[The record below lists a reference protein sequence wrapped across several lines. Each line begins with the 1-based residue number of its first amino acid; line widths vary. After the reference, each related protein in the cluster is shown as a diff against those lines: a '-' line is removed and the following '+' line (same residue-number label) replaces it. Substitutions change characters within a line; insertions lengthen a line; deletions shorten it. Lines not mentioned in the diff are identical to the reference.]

1 LDAFTDEECER
12 YVARARSRSWGSSL
26 TMSLVAAF
34 AGIATVIGLVGLF
47 GFVVLPIGRALGVK
61 IGEKWELGFVGLGL
75 IFVVASGFI
84 VGLLIR
90 DAWLRR
96 AIKGCIDAARCGM
109 CDYSLL
115 GLPIHAG
122 IVTCPE
128 CGHTLD
134 LVRAGL
140 SSEDVLGKEVRP

>member
-1 LDAFTDEECER
+1 MSI
-12 YVARARSRSWGSSL
+12 VA
-26 TMSLVAAF
+26 VF
-34 AGIATVIGLVGLF
+34 AGLATIIGLVGLF

-61 IGEKWELGFVGLGL
+61 IGEEWELGFIGLGL
-75 IFVVASGFI
+75 IVVVASGFI
-84 VGLLIR
+84 VGFLIR

-115 GLPIHAG
+115 GLPILAG
-122 IVTCPE
+122 VVTCPE

-140 SSEDVLGKEVRP
+140 SSEDVLGKDVRP